1 MSYTPKYT
9 LGANV
14 ENLILY
20 ANAWY
25 GQGNALDNVLVSTI
39 SGQTLDG
46 GAGNDVLIGQAS
58 NTSFIETKGNGS
70 DTIYGFDTTDTIR
83 LDSYGLTSFAQVK
96 ALTSQVGADAVLSF
110 ANGEKLV
117 LKNTLTTSLT
127 ADNFLLGLDTSKLTS
142 TFSDDFNTLSLKMNG
157 GTWLTQYG
165 NGDVNNLTK
174 HTLSSNGEL
183 EAYMDASYNGTSKT
197 ALGINPFA
205 IDNGILTITAAP
217 TPAQDLQYLGNL
229 SYTSGLLTTKTS
241 FSQEYGYFEIK
252 AKLPSGS
259 GFWPAF
265 WLLPADNTW
274 PPELDVFEQLGGDP
288 STVYMTTHT
297 KTATSSNLMDQVK
310 IDVDTTQWHTYGV
323 NWGPS
328 TITFYIDGQ
337 AVAEMATPDTMKKEM
352 YMLLNL
358 AVGGWGGTPV
368 AGSTA
373 QMQVDY
379 VKAYATADTVSTTV
393 NGVHS
398 AYSPTTS
405 ATASLSSPAV
415 APLAASA
422 VVASPSVVTHTAPK
436 AVGDSF
442 SINEGGKLI
451 LDAAHGVLA
460 NDTHDAALTLGAAL
474 QTGPSHGTLSL
485 AADGSLTY
493 TASDGYHG
501 ADSFTYLARDSSGAS
516 MAATAIINVAQVL
529 PTVGADKITASYATP
544 TTVNAATLLANDSDS
559 AGYALSVTSVSGATH
574 GTVAMNAQGVITFT
588 PDAFFSGLASFTYT
602 AADAYGD
609 AAQGT
614 VTVSVAPEIRPL
626 STYIYGTAGNDVID
640 KHTSGYGWMIN
651 GGAGNDTI
659 LGGAGAN
666 SLNGGAGNDVIVGGT
681 GNDVITGG
689 AGADKMTG
697 GGGADVFV
705 FTPGDLTSLSRGAVD
720 QITDFVSGSAASL
733 HDTLRF
739 MGFGKA
745 ASLTYAATNS
755 DGSYTYHLNDG
766 ANSGDLIIQ
775 SDGHKLVA
783 GDYLF
788 M

>member
-1 MSYTPKYT
+1 MSAYANALGTSLYYSATTTNSYYGAALGQTLTGTSGNDKLRGNGTGDTLVGGKGDDTYIVSSLKDLVVENTDGGNDTVMSYTPKYT

-265 WLLPADNTW
+265 WLLPADNSW

-436 AVGDSF
+436 AVSDSF
-442 SINEGGKLI
+442 
-451 LDAAHGVLA
+451 
-460 NDTHDAALTLGAAL
+460 
-474 QTGPSHGTLSL
+474 
-485 AADGSLTY
+485 
-493 TASDGYHG
+493 
-501 ADSFTYLARDSSGAS
+501 
-516 MAATAIINVAQVL
+516 
-529 PTVGADKITASYATP
+529 
-544 TTVNAATLLANDSDS
+544 
-559 AGYALSVTSVSGATH
+559 
-574 GTVAMNAQGVITFT
+574 
-588 PDAFFSGLASFTYT
+588 
-602 AADAYGD
+602 
-609 AAQGT
+609 
-614 VTVSVAPEIRPL
+614 
-626 STYIYGTAGNDVID
+626 
-640 KHTSGYGWMIN
+640 
-651 GGAGNDTI
+651 
-659 LGGAGAN
+659 
-666 SLNGGAGNDVIVGGT
+666 
-681 GNDVITGG
+681 
-689 AGADKMTG
+689 
-697 GGGADVFV
+697 
-705 FTPGDLTSLSRGAVD
+705 
-720 QITDFVSGSAASL
+720 
-733 HDTLRF
+733 
-739 MGFGKA
+739 
-745 ASLTYAATNS
+745 
-755 DGSYTYHLNDG
+755 
-766 ANSGDLIIQ
+766 
-775 SDGHKLVA
+775 
-783 GDYLF
+783 
-788 M
+788 